1 MNEHL
6 IAVVMCTLFLVI
18 GVIYLKNEA
27 KKKKDKDNNRPEPTV
42 TTPNEVDKEI
52 AKQLEEIRK
61 KIKF

>member
-1 MNEHL
+1 MNEYL
-6 IAVVMCTLFLVI
+6 ILAAMIVAPIVI
-18 GVIYLKNEA
+18 GVIYMKIRDE
-27 KKKKDKDNNRPEPTV
+27 KKKKKEKNRPEPTV